1 VVQTGEIGGGN
12 NIDKILG
19 SVPSMSMGR
28 QVSINPILSRQS
40 NLLET
45 PSKASEE
52 ASKSIYC
59 EGDGFETCYL
69 GFCGYE

>member
-19 SVPSMSMGR
+19 SLPSMSMGR
-28 QVSINPILSRQS
+28 QVSIDPILSRQP

-45 PSKASEE
+45 PSTASEE
-52 ASKSIYC
+52 ASKSISC
-59 EGDGFETCYL
+59 EGDGFETCYSR
-69 GFCGYE
+69 FCGYK